1 MIDFSFRYIAVL
13 LIIQFLSIFKIAYAA
28 PDVVAQN
35 YAAARSNGVQSCT
48 VGYDLLS
55 GDISYQQQLISSKL
69 PYSLNYKAP
78 LRLNLSSVQEFA
90 QPESSTLGW
99 SDNYQSSIM
108 IQKISSTTTEYKDF
122 RFYYKT
128 SSSSYYTLETFNPI
142 ITSFSAKIIFIRL
155 PGEVTS
161 QIFKEQNGEFQRHY
175 SADPFQEL
183 NKIAIKDLEWTSSLG
198 EYSLSWS
205 GENLIVI
212 KNGTKYTITS
222 NSHVIAPSATYN
234 DTINIYLDANF
245 KKQETRDSWVN
256 SSAKSTN
263 TATARSTSTTS
274 SINIHRVA
282 SIESKGR
289 SLKMQYDGRMNLE
302 QVTDPYNNK
311 LVLEHNFHETSA
323 GTTQTVDESRLVT
336 KVTYTS
342 AGQTTSQVAEFKY
355 QSYDVKTPSTGIIR
369 KVYAL
374 IESNATSTG
383 KISFIN
389 ESTELGAVK
398 ALVASKKRTVDSSY
412 NYPIL
417 KQVKNS
423 LDQVVRQWDV
433 VQNYV
438 LGTDGTYSTAQTT
451 LRSFTPTTSDAAY
464 DNTSVYNDIDRSIT
478 TSIVLGSSTAS
489 NTTQSALDAS
499 NNDKLKIS
507 TSGYPCLTA
516 GGKPIGSAEFN
527 IKYGQLAN
535 FTDANNAITAFSYND
550 KNRLSGIFES
560 RTSVSSRITRYR
572 YNSGET
578 YEEYQNYKFDV
589 PTQISV
595 VTPDLNLY
603 SIITNVVD
611 ANGNITS
618 QTQTS
623 SQPDSTSKVITYEYI
638 SDLKDPNYG
647 LLASVDGPR
656 TGTVDKISYSYDTL
670 GNLISQS
677 QTVNGIARTTQYL
690 TYNTFAQPERIV
702 YPTGLADQF
711 TYNSD
716 GTLSSQVTGLGG
728 TTGTITGQTTSYT
741 YNALK
746 QKTSETNPDGEVTQF
761 AYDLA
766 GRITQ
771 TTMPNGN
778 RVQNTYYPIGV
789 LASQKSLTANGS
801 IAAESYQFLDSN
813 GRVSKTQQGS
823 DATRQYAAFS
833 YDNNGNLIQ
842 TTSAAGIIEK
852 WGYDVL
858 NRVTSHTDGA
868 GNVDTKSYD
877 IHDNVIISKDAL
889 NAGTDPFSYRNGSTL
904 TKEVNSDY
912 GTKSYSYNE
921 ADQLTQRLHGTRKCD
936 YNNLD
941 ELGRY
946 RVFACTA
953 SSGTTANEYQI
964 NDNYTYD
971 QSRYGRLDKVS
982 TGLTGY
988 DVDTTYSYDAY
999 DRIIQKGTINQ
1010 MANKTFG
1017 RVGRS
1022 WNVGY
1027 GYSVGGKQ
1035 TALTL
1040 PSSRTITYSYNA
1052 QGMLS
1057 SINLYG
1063 NPLIRNISYDGANR
1077 LTGWLWSS
1085 AGNASYNQ
1093 SYNNDGTINTITNKN
1108 SASVINYSLAYGYD
1122 KDGRITQLSRNNGIT
1137 DNYSYDNVDQLT
1149 NESRTIGGA
1158 ATYSINYTYDQN
1170 GNRTSLSAT
1179 GQHMQ
1184 PAANVAYTY
1193 AGNKLASFTKD
1204 NVAQGFS
1211 YTENG
1216 ELGYGTYLPTYDN
1229 GGRRKK
1235 DGTGTD
1241 YYYMNYT
1248 HKNERSSRSQPS
1260 KGAVATVQYVYDE
1273 QSHLIGEYDNIE
1285 GVKAEYI
1292 WLGDKPVVA
1301 IYSSGNTAKIYFIVT
1316 DAQNTPRRLI
1326 DSSNQAVA
1334 WSWDSTAFGLG
1345 APTGTAT
1352 FNLRFPGQY
1361 FDGAS
1366 GQFYNHNRYYN
1377 PELGRYMEAD
1387 PIGLEGGLNPYA
1399 YAGNNPVMNI
1409 DPSGL
1414 SYSNG
1419 SMLMMNDSALDKTWM
1434 DNLNIIDLNRAQMS
1448 FEKAASNYLNMD
1460 RNTTIIVGY
1469 SPNYSTL
1476 TYNSSTSNLMAW
1488 TVAISGGG
1496 DSTPVRGYAASS
1508 SAYLSNDGGAGIKVG
1523 TSGTLSETIGFGAS
1537 LGVGIDFYKGNL
1549 NDQYRGASQTQEVCF
1564 LIVCGR
1570 YHQTTDGKSLG
1581 WGISPLTE
1589 LGGGATHFF
1598 NNTELYHAP
1607 VVIKKK

>member
-108 IQKISSTTTEYKDF
+108 IQKISSTTTEYRNS

-128 SSSSYYTLETFNPI
+128 SSSPYYTLETSNPI
-142 ITSFSAKIIFIRL
+142 TTNFSATIIFIRL

-161 QIFKEQNGEFQRHY
+161 QIFKEQNGQFQRHY

-183 NKIAIKDLEWTSSLG
+183 NNVAIKNLEWTSSLG

-205 GENLIVI
+205 GDNLIVI

-234 DTINIYLDANF
+234 DTINIYLDANLQ
-245 KKQETRDSWVN
+245 KQETRDAWVN
-256 SSAKSTN
+256 SSATSTN
-263 TATARSTSTTS
+263 TAIARSTSTTS

-311 LVLEHNFHETSA
+311 LVLEHSFHEASTGA
-323 GTTQTVDESRLVT
+323 TQTVDESRLVT
-336 KVTYTS
+336 KVTYTG
-342 AGQTTSQVAEFKY
+342 AGQDTSQFAEFKY
-355 QSYDVKTPSTGIIR
+355 QSYDVRTPSTGIIN

-374 IESNATSTG
+374 IESNSTSTG
-383 KISFIN
+383 KVSFIN
-389 ESTELGAVK
+389 ASTELGAVK

-438 LGTDGTYSTAQTT
+438 LGTNGTYSTAQTT
-451 LRSFTPTTSDAAY
+451 LRSFTPTASNTAY

-478 TSIVLGSSTAS
+478 TSIVLGSSTGS
-489 NTTQSALDAS
+489 NTTKSSLDTS
-499 NNDKLKIS
+499 NVTKLTV
-507 TSGYPCLTA
+507 TSEGYPCLTV
-516 GGKPIGSAEFN
+516 GNKPISSAEYN
-527 IKYGQLAN
+527 IVYGQLLKVVDKN
-535 FTDANNAITAFSYND
+535 GSITTLNYND
-550 KNRLSGIFES
+550 KNRLGSIFES
-560 RTSVSSRITRYR
+560 TSNNSSGRITSYR
-572 YNSGET
+572 YNNGET

-589 PTQISV
+589 PTQVAILS
-595 VTPDLNLY
+595 PDFKQTF
-603 SIITNVVD
+603 IIKNVVD

-618 QTQTS
+618 QTLTS

-656 TGTVDKISYSYDTL
+656 TGTADKISYSYDTL

-690 TYNTFAQPERIV
+690 GYNTFAQPKRIV
-702 YPTGLADQF
+702 YPTGLVDQF

-716 GTLSSQVTGLGG
+716 GTLSSQVTGSGDA
-728 TTGTITGQTTSYT
+728 TSTITGQTTSYT
-741 YNALK
+741 YNTLK

-766 GRITQ
+766 GRITE
-771 TTMPNGN
+771 TTMHNGN
-778 RVQNTYYPIGV
+778 RVQNTYYPTGV

-801 IAAESYQFLDSN
+801 VAAENYQFLDSN

-823 DATRQYAAFS
+823 DATRQYTTFI
-833 YDNNGNLIQ
+833 YDNNGNLKQ

-852 WGYDVL
+852 WDYDAL

-868 GNVDTKSYD
+868 GNVDTTAYD
-877 IHDNVIISKDAL
+877 INDNVTIAKDAL
-889 NAGTDPFSYRNGSTL
+889 NAGTNPFSYRNGSTL
-904 TKEVNSDY
+904 TQEVNSDY

-946 RVFACTA
+946 RAFACA
-953 SSGTTANEYQI
+953 ANSGTTANEYQI

-982 TGLTGY
+982 TGLTGF
-988 DVDTTYSYDAY
+988 DVDTSYSYDAY
-999 DRIIQKGTINQ
+999 DRITQKSTINQ
-1010 MANKTFG
+1010 LYNRYAGTSG
-1017 RVGRS
+1017 RTL
-1022 WNVGY
+1022 NMNY
-1027 GYSVGGKQ
+1027 GYSTGGKI

-1040 PSSRTITYSYNA
+1040 PSTRAITYSYNA
-1052 QGMLS
+1052 QGMLT

-1063 NPLIRNISYDGANR
+1063 NPLIRNITYDGANR
-1077 LTGWLWSS
+1077 VTGWLWSS
-1085 AGNASYNQ
+1085 AGNASYSQ
-1093 SYNNDGTINTITNKN
+1093 SYNNDGSTNTITNKN
-1108 SASVINYSLAYGYD
+1108 SAGTTNYSLTYGYD
-1122 KDGRITQLSRNNGIT
+1122 KDGRITQLTRDNGT
-1137 DNYSYDNVDQLT
+1137 QDTYGYDNVDRLT
-1149 NESRTIGGA
+1149 SESRTTGGT
-1158 ATYSINYTYDQN
+1158 ATYSISYTYDKN
-1170 GNRTSLSAT
+1170 GNRTSLTAT

-1184 PAANVAYTY
+1184 PAASATYTY
-1193 AGNKLASFTKD
+1193 SGNKLASFSKAG
-1204 NVAQGFS
+1204 VAQS
-1211 YTENG
+1211 VSHTANG
-1216 ELGYGTYLPTYDN
+1216 ELIYGQTPRYDN
-1229 GGRRKK
+1229 GARRKV
-1235 DGTGTD
+1235 DTVSTTE
-1241 YYYMNYT
+1241 YYYMNYN
-1248 HKNERSSRSQPS
+1248 HKNERSFRDRVVN
-1260 KGAVATVQYVYDE
+1260 GAVTTMSQYIYDE
-1273 QSHLIGEYDNIE
+1273 QSHLIGEYSNNGE
-1285 GVKAEYI
+1285 PVEYI

-1301 IYSSGNTAKIYFIVT
+1301 IYSSGNTARIYYIVT

-1326 DSSNQAVA
+1326 NSGTQAVA

-1345 APTGTAT
+1345 TPTGTET

-1361 FDGAS
+1361 FDAAT

-1387 PIGLEGGLNPYA
+1387 PIGLEGGLNPYT
-1399 YAGNNPVMNI
+1399 YAGSNPVMNV

-1414 SYSNG
+1414 ISEMSIGDMREVNLGNNLINAAFLEAQIYKANRSFENQLSNGTRFNALDDFSQSTTQYRPYSSYS
-1419 SMLMMNDSALDKTWM
+1419 
-1434 DNLNIIDLNRAQMS
+1434 
-1448 FEKAASNYLNMD
+1448 
-1460 RNTTIIVGY
+1460 
-1469 SPNYSTL
+1469 SPI
-1476 TYNSSTSNLMAW
+1476 A
-1488 TVAISGGG
+1488 
-1496 DSTPVRGYAASS
+1496 
-1508 SAYLSNDGGAGIKVG
+1508 AGI
-1523 TSGTLSETIGFGAS
+1523 AS
-1537 LGVGIDFYKGNL
+1537 IKHINAVSIRENKEYGGLIYKHNSAEEYMF
-1549 NDQYRGASQTQEVCF
+1549 NAPIRGE
-1564 LIVCGR
+1564 
-1570 YHQTTDGKSLG
+1570 
-1581 WGISPLTE
+1581 
-1589 LGGGATHFF
+1589 GATV
-1598 NNTELYHAP
+1598 NPLLSYSLIPGWSVIGSYHTHAAYDP
-1607 VVIKKK
+1607 KLGSGNYIFSPPDRIKTLNLFPLRFLGTPDGDIKYMYEKWNYQYNLTKGRVDKWF

>member
-13 LIIQFLSIFKIAYAA
+13 LIIQFLSIFKIVYAA

-35 YAAARSNGVQSCT
+35 YAAAKSNGVQSCT

-78 LRLNLSSVQEFA
+78 LRLNLSSFQEFA

-108 IQKISSTTTEYKDF
+108 IQKISSTTTEYRNS

-128 SSSSYYTLETFNPI
+128 SSSPYYTLETSNPI
-142 ITSFSAKIIFIRL
+142 TTNFSATIIFIRL

-161 QIFKEQNGEFQRHY
+161 QIFKEQNGQFQRHY

-183 NKIAIKDLEWTSSLG
+183 NNVAIKNLEWTSSLG

-205 GENLIVI
+205 GDNLIVI

-234 DTINIYLDANF
+234 DTINIYLDANLQ
-245 KKQETRDSWVN
+245 KQETRDAWVN
-256 SSAKSTN
+256 SSATSTN
-263 TATARSTSTTS
+263 TAIARSTSTTS

-311 LVLEHNFHETSA
+311 LVLEHSFHEASTGA
-323 GTTQTVDESRLVT
+323 TQTVDESRLVT
-336 KVTYTS
+336 KVTYTG
-342 AGQTTSQVAEFKY
+342 AGQDTSQFAEFKY
-355 QSYDVKTPSTGIIR
+355 QSYDVRTPSTGIIN

-374 IESNATSTG
+374 IESNSTSTG
-383 KISFIN
+383 KVSFIN
-389 ESTELGAVK
+389 ASTELGAVK

-438 LGTDGTYSTAQTT
+438 LGTNGTYSTAQTT
-451 LRSFTPTTSDAAY
+451 LRSFTPTASNTAY

-478 TSIVLGSSTAS
+478 TSIVLGSSTGS
-489 NTTQSALDAS
+489 NTTKSSLDTS
-499 NNDKLKIS
+499 NVTKLTV
-507 TSGYPCLTA
+507 TSEGYPCLTV
-516 GGKPIGSAEFN
+516 GNKPISSAEYN
-527 IKYGQLAN
+527 IAYSQLLKVV
-535 FTDANNAITAFSYND
+535 D
-550 KNRLSGIFES
+550 KNGSITTLNYDDRNRLGGIFES
-560 RTSVSSRITRYR
+560 SSSTSVRFTSYM
-572 YNSGET
+572 YGGET
-578 YEEYQNYKFDV
+578 LEQYEKYKFDV
-589 PTQISV
+589 PTQVAIFS
-595 VTPDLNLY
+595 PDFKQTF
-603 SIITNVVD
+603 IIKNVVD

-623 SQPDSTSKVITYEYI
+623 SQPGSTSKVITYEYI

-656 TGTVDKISYSYDTL
+656 TGTADKISYSYDTL

-690 TYNTFAQPERIV
+690 GYNTFAQPKRIV
-702 YPTGLADQF
+702 YPTGLVDQF
-711 TYNSD
+711 AYNSD
-716 GTLSSQVTGLGG
+716 GTLSSQVTGSGDA
-728 TTGTITGQTTSYT
+728 TSTITGQTTSYT
-741 YNALK
+741 YNTLK

-766 GRITQ
+766 GRITE
-771 TTMPNGN
+771 TTMHNGN
-778 RVQNTYYPIGV
+778 RVQNTYYPTGV

-801 IAAESYQFLDSN
+801 VAAENYQFLDSN

-823 DATRQYAAFS
+823 DATRQYTVFS

-858 NRVTSHTDGA
+858 NRVTSHTDGT
-868 GNVDTKSYD
+868 GNVDTTAYD
-877 IHDNVIISKDAL
+877 IHDNVTITKDAL
-889 NAGTDPFSYRNGSTL
+889 NAGTDPFSYRNGSAL
-904 TKEVNSDY
+904 TKEINSDY

-946 RVFACTA
+946 KAFVCAA
-953 SSGTTANEYQI
+953 SSGTTASEYQI

-982 TGLTGY
+982 TNLTGY

-1093 SYNNDGTINTITNKN
+1093 SYNNDGTINNITNKN
-1108 SASVINYSLAYGYD
+1108 SSSVINYSLGYSYD
-1122 KDGRITQLSRNNGIT
+1122 KDGRITQLSRNNGTT
-1137 DNYSYDNVDQLT
+1137 DNYSYDNVDRLT
-1149 NESRTIGGA
+1149 SESRTTGGV

-1248 HKNERSSRSQPS
+1248 HKNERSLRSQPS
-1260 KGAVATVQYVYDE
+1260 KGAAATVQYVYDE

-1326 DSSNQAVA
+1326 DSANQSVA

-1361 FDGAS
+1361 FDAAT

-1399 YAGNNPVMNI
+1399 YAGSNPVMNV
-1409 DPSGL
+1409 DATGL
-1414 SYSNG
+1414 TFQELSE
-1419 SMLMMNDSALDKTWM
+1419 DAL
-1434 DNLNIIDLNRAQMS
+1434 RH
-1448 FEKAASNYLNMD
+1448 
-1460 RNTTIIVGY
+1460 
-1469 SPNYSTL
+1469 
-1476 TYNSSTSNLMAW
+1476 
-1488 TVAISGGG
+1488 
-1496 DSTPVRGYAASS
+1496 S
-1508 SAYLSNDGGAGIKVG
+1508 SASLLDNALWRQQLKNIDIMINGRGL
-1523 TSGTLSETIGFGAS
+1523 TSGEINMSKSVFGDKIDYSLPKVYNRQFLNNPTQSRAMAPDGNIYYPQNKYHADFSTQTLNVRATFIHEMTHVMQYQSGISVIGKGAS
-1537 LGVGIDFYKGNL
+1537 LQWEYMV
-1549 NDQYRGASQTQEVCF
+1549 NDIPVYDYIFIPNKLFNEYNIEQQGQIAEDIYRGRITN
-1564 LIVCGR
+1564 II
-1570 YHQTTDGKSLG
+1570 K
-1581 WGISPLTE
+1581 W
-1589 LGGGATHFF
+1589 
-1598 NNTELYHAP
+1598 NNWSYR
-1607 VVIKKK
+1607 

>member
-13 LIIQFLSIFKIAYAA
+13 LIIQFLSIFKIVYAA

-35 YAAARSNGVQSCT
+35 YAAAKSNGVQSCT

-78 LRLNLSSVQEFA
+78 LRLNLSSVQEFS

-99 SDNYQSSIM
+99 ADNYQSSIM
-108 IQKISSTTTEYKDF
+108 IQNLSSTTIEYRNF

-128 SSSSYYTLETFNPI
+128 SNSQYYTLETYDPI
-142 ITSFSAKIIFIRL
+142 MTSFSAKIIFIRL

-161 QIFKEQNGEFQRHY
+161 QIFKEQNGQFQRHY

-205 GENLIVI
+205 GDNLIVI

-234 DTINIYLDANF
+234 DTINIYLDANL
-245 KKQETRDSWVN
+245 KKQETRDAWVN
-256 SSAKSTN
+256 SSATSTN

-311 LVLEHNFHETSA
+311 LVLEHNFHEASTGA
-323 GTTQTVDESRLVT
+323 TQTVDESRLVT
-336 KVTYTS
+336 KVTYTG
-342 AGQTTSQVAEFKY
+342 AGQDTSQVAEFKY
-355 QSYDVKTPSTGIIR
+355 QSYDVRTPSTGIIK

-374 IESNATSTG
+374 TESNSTSTG
-383 KISFIN
+383 KVSFIN
-389 ESTELGAVK
+389 ASTELGAVK

-451 LRSFTPTTSDAAY
+451 LRSFTPTASDTAY

-478 TSIVLGSSTAS
+478 TSIVLGSSIGS
-489 NTTQSALDAS
+489 NTTQSTLDAS
-499 NNDKLKIS
+499 NNDKLKVS

-516 GGKPIGSAEFN
+516 GNKPISSAEFN
-527 IKYGQLAN
+527 IKYSQLAK
-535 FTDANNAITAFSYND
+535 FTDANNAITTFIYND
-550 KNRLSGIFES
+550 KNRLSGILES
-560 RTSVSSRITRYR
+560 SSSSLGRITRYR
-572 YNSGET
+572 YNNGET

-589 PTQISV
+589 PTQMSV

-623 SQPDSTSKVITYEYI
+623 SQPGSTSKVITYEYI

-656 TGTVDKISYSYDTL
+656 TGTADKISYNYDTL

-690 TYNTFAQPERIV
+690 GYNTFAQPKRIV
-702 YPTGLADQF
+702 YPTGLVDQF

-716 GTLSSQVTGLGG
+716 GTLSSQVTGSGDA
-728 TTGTITGQTTSYT
+728 TSTITGQTTSYT

-813 GRVSKTQQGS
+813 GRVSKTQQGG
-823 DATRQYAAFS
+823 DATRQYATFS

-858 NRVTSHTDGA
+858 NRVTSHTDGI

-877 IHDNVIISKDAL
+877 IHDNITIAIDAL
-889 NAGTDPFSYRNGSTL
+889 NAGTNPFSYRNGSTL
-904 TKEVNSDY
+904 TQEVNSDY

-921 ADQLTQRLHGTRKCD
+921 ADQLIQRLHGTRKCD

-946 RVFACTA
+946 KVFVCAA
-953 SSGTTANEYQI
+953 SSGTTASEYQI

-982 TGLTGY
+982 TGLTGF
-988 DVDTTYSYDAY
+988 DVDTSYSYDAY
-999 DRIIQKGTINQ
+999 DRITQKSTINQ
-1010 MANKTFG
+1010 LYNRYAGTSG
-1017 RVGRS
+1017 RTL
-1022 WNVGY
+1022 NMNY
-1027 GYSVGGKQ
+1027 GYSTGGKI

-1040 PSSRTITYSYNA
+1040 PSTRAITYSYNA
-1052 QGMLS
+1052 QGMLT

-1063 NPLIRNISYDGANR
+1063 NPLIRNITYDGANR
-1077 LTGWLWSS
+1077 VTGWLWSS
-1085 AGNASYNQ
+1085 AGNASYSQ
-1093 SYNNDGTINTITNKN
+1093 SYNNDGSTNTITNKN
-1108 SASVINYSLAYGYD
+1108 SAGTTNYSLTYGYD
-1122 KDGRITQLSRNNGIT
+1122 KDGRITQLTRDNGT
-1137 DNYSYDNVDQLT
+1137 QDTYGYDNVDRLT
-1149 NESRTIGGA
+1149 SESRTTGGT
-1158 ATYSINYTYDQN
+1158 ATYSISYTYDKN
-1170 GNRTSLSAT
+1170 GNRTSLTAT

-1184 PAANVAYTY
+1184 PAASATYTY
-1193 AGNKLASFTKD
+1193 SGNKLASFSKAG
-1204 NVAQGFS
+1204 VAQS
-1211 YTENG
+1211 VSHTANG
-1216 ELGYGTYLPTYDN
+1216 ELIYGQTPRYDN
-1229 GGRRKK
+1229 GARRKV
-1235 DGTGTD
+1235 DTVSTTE
-1241 YYYMNYT
+1241 YYYMNYN
-1248 HKNERSSRSQPS
+1248 HKNERSFRDRVVN
-1260 KGAVATVQYVYDE
+1260 GAVTTMSQYIYDE
-1273 QSHLIGEYDNIE
+1273 QSHLIGEYSNNGE
-1285 GVKAEYI
+1285 PVEYI

-1301 IYSSGNTAKIYFIVT
+1301 IYSSGNTARIYYIVT

-1326 DSSNQAVA
+1326 NSGTQAVA

-1345 APTGTAT
+1345 APTGTET

-1361 FDGAS
+1361 FDAAT

-1399 YAGNNPVMNI
+1399 YAGSNPVMFS

-1414 SYSNG
+1414 KTMLDDAG
-1419 SMLMMNDSALDKTWM
+1419 LSMVAG
-1434 DNLNIIDLNRAQMS
+1434 LNNSIDQMILNQQINQLNRSSTLRELSDIDLSNVTGKGLPALFYVGGAALGFTLTVDGLVDGEPPQGKVA
-1448 FEKAASNYLNMD
+1448 KAGTKLYHYTDDLGLAGILSSKQLKASLKANNPKDARYGDGQYLSDIAPGTKTCGQLSACFLGIPWQGKKFTNYIEIDVTGLKVVKGRDGVFVIPNKKPLD
-1460 RNTTIIVGY
+1460 ISKRIVG
-1469 SPNYSTL
+1469 
-1476 TYNSSTSNLMAW
+1476 
-1488 TVAISGGG
+1488 SG
-1496 DSTPVRGYAASS
+1496 R
-1508 SAYLSNDGGAGIKVG
+1508 N
-1523 TSGTLSETIGFGAS
+1523 
-1537 LGVGIDFYKGNL
+1537 
-1549 NDQYRGASQTQEVCF
+1549 
-1564 LIVCGR
+1564 
-1570 YHQTTDGKSLG
+1570 
-1581 WGISPLTE
+1581 
-1589 LGGGATHFF
+1589 
-1598 NNTELYHAP
+1598 
-1607 VVIKKK
+1607 

>member
-1 MIDFSFRYIAVL
+1 MIDSNFRYIVVL
-13 LIIQFLSIFKIAYAA
+13 FIIQFLSIFKITYAA

-35 YAAARSNGVQSCT
+35 YAAAKSKGVQSCT

-55 GDISYQQQLISSKL
+55 GDINYQQQIISSKL

-78 LRLNLSSVQEFA
+78 LRLNLSSMQEFA

-108 IQKISSTTTEYKDF
+108 IQRISSSTTEYKDS

-128 SSSSYYTLETFNPI
+128 SSSPYYTLETYNPV
-142 ITSFSAKIIFIRL
+142 TTNFSAKIIFIRL
-155 PGEVTS
+155 PGETSS
-161 QIFKEQNGEFQRHY
+161 QIFKEQNGQFQRHY

-183 NKIAIKDLEWTSSLG
+183 NNVAIKNLEWTSSLG
-198 EYSLSWS
+198 EYSLNWS
-205 GENLIVI
+205 GDNLIVI

-234 DTINIYLDANF
+234 DTINIYLDANLQ
-245 KKQETRDSWVN
+245 KQETRDAWVN
-256 SSAKSTN
+256 SSATATN
-263 TATARSTSTTS
+263 TAIARSTSTTS
-274 SINIHRVA
+274 SINLHRVA

-289 SLKMQYDGRMNLE
+289 TLKMQYDGRMNLE

-323 GTTQTVDESRLVT
+323 GATQTVDESRLVT
-336 KVTYTS
+336 KVTYTG

-355 QSYDVKTPSTGIIR
+355 QSYDVRTPSTGIIN

-383 KISFIN
+383 KVSFIN
-389 ESTELGAVK
+389 ESTESGAIK

-412 NYPIL
+412 NYPVL

-438 LGTDGTYSTAQTT
+438 LGTNGTYSTAQTT

-478 TSIVLGSSTAS
+478 TSIVLGSSTGS
-489 NTTQSALDAS
+489 NTTKSSLDTSNVTKLTVTSA
-499 NNDKLKIS
+499 
-507 TSGYPCLTA
+507 GYPCLTA
-516 GGKPIGSAEFN
+516 GGKPISSAEYN
-527 IKYGQLAN
+527 IVYGQLLKVVNAN
-535 FTDANNAITAFSYND
+535 GSITTLNYND
-550 KNRLSGIFES
+550 KNRLGTIFES
-560 RTSVSSRITRYR
+560 TSNNSSERITSYR

-589 PTQISV
+589 PTQVAILS
-595 VTPDLNLY
+595 PDFKQTF
-603 SIITNVVD
+603 IIKNVVD

-623 SQPDSTSKVITYEYI
+623 SQPNSTSKVITYEYI

-702 YPTGLADQF
+702 YPTGLVDQF

-716 GTLSSQVTGLGG
+716 GTLNSQVTGLGG

-813 GRVSKTQQGS
+813 GFVSKTQQGS
-823 DATRQYAAFS
+823 DATRQYTTFI
-833 YDNNGNLIQ
+833 YDNNGNLKQ
-842 TTSAAGIIEK
+842 STSAAGIIEK
-852 WGYDVL
+852 WDYDAL
-858 NRVTSHTDGA
+858 DRVTSHTDGA
-868 GNVDTKSYD
+868 GNVDTTAYD
-877 IHDNVIISKDAL
+877 INDNVTIAKDAL
-889 NAGTDPFSYRNGSTL
+889 NAGTNPFSYRNGSTL
-904 TKEVNSDY
+904 TQEVNSDY

-921 ADQLTQRLHGTRKCD
+921 ADQLTQRLHGNRKCD

-946 RVFACTA
+946 RAFACA
-953 SSGTTANEYQI
+953 ANSGTTANEYQI

-982 TGLTGY
+982 TGLTGF
-988 DVDTTYSYDAY
+988 DVDTSYSYDAY
-999 DRIIQKGTINQ
+999 DRITQKSTINQ
-1010 MANKTFG
+1010 LYNRYAGTSG
-1017 RVGRS
+1017 RTL
-1022 WNVGY
+1022 NMNY
-1027 GYSVGGKQ
+1027 GYSTGGKI

-1040 PSSRTITYSYNA
+1040 PSTRAITYGYNA
-1052 QGMLS
+1052 QGMLT

-1077 LTGWLWSS
+1077 ITGWLWNGS
-1085 AGNASYNQ
+1085 ASYSQ
-1093 SYNNDGTINTITNKN
+1093 SYNNDGSVSSIVNKDN
-1108 SASVINYSLAYGYD
+1108 ASVTNYSLAYSYD
-1122 KDGRITQLSRNNGIT
+1122 KDGRITQLVRNNGTT
-1137 DNYSYDNVDQLT
+1137 DTYGYDNVDRLT
-1149 NESRTIGGA
+1149 SESRTTGGT
-1158 ATYSINYTYDQN
+1158 ATYSISYTYDKN
-1170 GNRTSLSAT
+1170 GNRTSLTAT

-1184 PAANVAYTY
+1184 PAASATYTY
-1193 AGNKLASFTKD
+1193 SSNKLASFSKAG
-1204 NVAQGFS
+1204 VAQS
-1211 YTENG
+1211 VSHTANG
-1216 ELGYGTYLPTYDN
+1216 ELIYGQTPRYDN
-1229 GGRRKK
+1229 GARRKV
-1235 DGTGTD
+1235 DTVSTTE
-1241 YYYMNYT
+1241 YYYMNYN
-1248 HKNERSSRSQPS
+1248 HKNERSFRDRVVN
-1260 KGAVATVQYVYDE
+1260 GAVATMSQYIYDE
-1273 QSHLIGEYDNIE
+1273 QSHLVGEYDKT
-1285 GVKAEYI
+1285 GVKTEYI
-1292 WLGDKPVVA
+1292 WLGDKPVIA
-1301 IYSSGNTAKIYFIVT
+1301 IYSSGNTARIYYIVT

-1326 DSSNQAVA
+1326 DSGTQAVA

-1345 APTGTAT
+1345 APTGTET

-1361 FDGAS
+1361 FDAAT

-1399 YAGNNPVMNI
+1399 YAGSDPINKIDSTGLNATTALGGLAYETYNWATGNSFNWEGVKGAFFDGYNGQGSFNNKYANIGWSATEDLMNFGTMGSGAVLKNTFQQGIKQMNNVMQMTKITIPELSIVSKNI
-1409 DPSGL
+1409 VRPWKELASTPEGQAVNKAMSQFGSGPKGAEQLLANVQSGL
-1414 SYSNG
+1414 IG
-1419 SMLMMNDSALDKTWM
+1419 
-1434 DNLNIIDLNRAQMS
+1434 I
-1448 FEKAASNYLNMD
+1448 
-1460 RNTTIIVGY
+1460 
-1469 SPNYSTL
+1469 PN
-1476 TYNSSTSNLMAW
+1476 
-1488 TVAISGGG
+1488 
-1496 DSTPVRGYAASS
+1496 
-1508 SAYLSNDGGAGIKVG
+1508 
-1523 TSGTLSETIGFGAS
+1523 GAS
-1537 LGVGIDFYKGNL
+1537 REALL
-1549 NDQYRGASQTQEVCF
+1549 SYRGAVQEN
-1564 LIVCGR
+1564 LN
-1570 YHQTTDGKSLG
+1570 TLKSLG
-1581 WGISPLTE
+1581 KE
-1589 LGGGATHFF
+1589 
-1598 NNTELYHAP
+1598 NTNRNFSVMEMRLKIYD
-1607 VVIKKK
+1607 IWLKRGK